1 MISYTQKNPTAA
13 KLAVTLYY
21 KLREKG
27 FSVWLDVKAD
37 DKSEAA
43 MKKNVEGAKF
53 VIAIISDGAGV
64 KGNGY
69 FERPFCLKE
78 LRWAKAAGTYIQPIV
93 DSTDKSRIGEF
104 LGMAPAD
111 LKDLGSVDFVDFNQ
125 TDDDFFSLGVTKVL
139 KKAGDATGD
148 PVLKA
153 GKA

>member
-1 MISYTQKNPTAA
+1 MISYTQKNSNAG
-13 KLAVTLYY
+13 KLAVSLYY

-27 FSVWLDVKAD
+27 FNVWLDVKAD

-104 LGMAPAD
+104 LGMAPDD
-111 LKDLGSVDFVDFNQ
+111 LKYLGSVDFVDFNQ
-125 TDDDFFSLGVTKVL
+125 TDDDFFSLGVEKVL
-139 KKAGDATGD
+139 KKA
-148 PVLKA
+148 KA
-153 GKA
+153 AGAM

>member
-1 MISYTQKNPTAA
+1 MRAARVKVPVYFERAAARTVAGSLFTFTAWTQK
-13 KLAVTLYY
+13 V
-21 KLREKG
+21 
-27 FSVWLDVKAD
+27 V
-37 DKSEAA
+37 
-43 MKKNVEGAKF
+43 
-53 VIAIISDGAGV
+53 GV

-69 FERPFCLKE
+69 FERPFCLNE

-104 LGMAPAD
+104 LGMAPDD

-139 KKAGDATGD
+139 KKAADATGD

-153 GKA
+153 ANA